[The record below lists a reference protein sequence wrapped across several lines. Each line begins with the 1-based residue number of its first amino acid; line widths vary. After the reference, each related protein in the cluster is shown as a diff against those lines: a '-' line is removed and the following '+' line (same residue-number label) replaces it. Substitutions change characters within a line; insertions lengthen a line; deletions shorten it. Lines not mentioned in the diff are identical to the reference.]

1 MNRLF
6 QTWWHVV
13 IWAGSLC
20 VLTGC
25 EPPSARQQA
34 IANYSI
40 DQSHYAKFVDEDPQ
54 SLNTEQLYS
63 RALTLWGDDY
73 TELRVPT
80 SFGVAQVV
88 VSGPADGYPLVLLHG
103 MNTNSTM
110 WYPNV
115 PSLARSYQV
124 YAIDYLLGNGKSKPG
139 KTVDDVAQ
147 VMAWYNEIFNTLA
160 LEQFALVGASQGGWF
175 ATQIALNEPEK
186 VGQLVLL
193 SPAQT
198 FGWIKPSLDVL
209 KNVYFS
215 LNPDRSQLRDVLQT
229 MSTNIDNI
237 DQLYID
243 QFYRYASTN
252 TSLPDLLSQ
261 MTPFDDDLLRGLA
274 IPTLVLIGDQDIIN
288 SPASLEQARQILPC
302 VETAIVANAGHFLS
316 VDNAHSVNNRVL
328 QFISATT
335 KYNGCKMQ
343 DK

>member
-1 MNRLF
+1 MA
-6 QTWWHVV
+6 
-13 IWAGSLC
+13 IWVGSLC

-25 EPPSARQQA
+25 QPPSARQQA

-54 SLNTEQLYS
+54 SLNTDQLYS
-63 RALTLWGDDY
+63 RALTLWGDNY
-73 TELRVPT
+73 TELRLPT
-80 SFGVAQVV
+80 SFGVAHVV

-115 PSLARSYQV
+115 PEFARNYQV
-124 YAIDYLLGNGKSKPG
+124 YAIDYLLGRGKSKPG

-198 FGWIKPSLDVL
+198 FGWIKPSLDVFKKVKRTTNL
-209 KNVYFS
+209 K
-215 LNPDRSQLRDVLQT
+215 R
-229 MSTNIDNI
+229 I
-237 DQLYID
+237 
-243 QFYRYASTN
+243 
-252 TSLPDLLSQ
+252 
-261 MTPFDDDLLRGLA
+261 
-274 IPTLVLIGDQDIIN
+274 
-288 SPASLEQARQILPC
+288 QIL
-302 VETAIVANAGHFLS
+302 
-316 VDNAHSVNNRVL
+316 
-328 QFISATT
+328 
-335 KYNGCKMQ
+335 
-343 DK
+343 